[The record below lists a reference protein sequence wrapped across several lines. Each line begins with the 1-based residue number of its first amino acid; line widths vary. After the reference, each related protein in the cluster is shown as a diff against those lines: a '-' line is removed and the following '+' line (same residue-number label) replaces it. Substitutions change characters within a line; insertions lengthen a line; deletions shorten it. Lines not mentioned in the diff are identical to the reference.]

1 MPINVINEHRSK
13 LAKQYFFAKIL
24 LHRLHFA
31 ALNGIVRRMIYFI
44 EWFDCSCS
52 WALDSMSDRLFQQP
66 LIRYN
71 GPASLSFSLTHFALS
86 QSVALNFLSLFLSH
100 TLSFPLSLSLSNGR
114 RVSQTYSHAFSPSLS
129 YTLQVIYSLNL
140 SLLPKASLPPS
151 PSLARTLVA
160 SCHDSHT

>member
-13 LAKQYFFAKIL
+13 LSKQYFFAKICSIVCIL
-24 LHRLHFA
+24 QRWMASCDAWFTLSNDLTAPAPERSTLCQIDSFNSLSFA
-31 ALNGIVRRMIYFI
+31 TMVPPLSLSLSRTSPFLNPSHSI
-44 EWFDCSCS
+44 S
-52 WALDSMSDRLFQQP
+52 
-66 LIRYN
+66 
-71 GPASLSFSLTHFALS
+71 SLSFSLTLS
-86 QSVALNFLSLFLSH
+86 RF
-100 TLSFPLSLSLSNGR
+100 LSLSLSNGR

>member
-1 MPINVINEHRSK
+1 MSTVQNCPNNIFSQKFCSIVSILQRWMASCDAWFTLSNDLTAPAPERST
-13 LAKQYFFAKIL
+13 LCQIDSFNSLSFATMVPPL
-24 LHRLHFA
+24 SLSLSRTSPF
-31 ALNGIVRRMIYFI
+31 LNPSHSI
-44 EWFDCSCS
+44 S
-52 WALDSMSDRLFQQP
+52 
-66 LIRYN
+66 
-71 GPASLSFSLTHFALS
+71 SLSFSLTLS
-86 QSVALNFLSLFLSH
+86 RFLSLS
-100 TLSFPLSLSLSNGR
+100 LSLSLSNGR